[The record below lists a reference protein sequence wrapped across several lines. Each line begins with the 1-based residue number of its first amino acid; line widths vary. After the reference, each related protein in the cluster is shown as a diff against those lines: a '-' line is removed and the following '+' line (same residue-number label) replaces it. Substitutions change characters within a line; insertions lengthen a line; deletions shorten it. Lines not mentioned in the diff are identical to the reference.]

1 MKTLYSPESEKLG
14 QWLREQRE
22 AKGLS
27 MRQAG
32 GLIDKPHSFIAKTEI
47 GQRRL
52 DVIEYIWYCRKLDID
67 AITGLNYLMED
78 LSNNSLVLEE
88 LHSDDM

>member
-32 GLIDKPHSFIAKTEI
+32 ELLDKPHSFIAKTEI
-47 GQRRL
+47 GQRRI
-52 DVIEYIWYCRKLDID
+52 DVLEYIRYCKELGFD
-67 AITGLNYLMED
+67 ALEGINYLMNDET
-78 LSNNSLVLEE
+78 S
-88 LHSDDM
+88 